1 MKYTAL
7 IVDDEKHQQE
17 ILSGM
22 LLAGFPEIILQ
33 GICSSVEEGLRRIP
47 EQSPDLVF
55 LDVVMPPLTGF
66 DLLNRLERV
75 DFEIIFCTSFEQY
88 AIQAFQV
95 SAVDYLLKP
104 FDSVQLGVALQK
116 FKERARLKQS
126 SRHVEILLQNMHQHT
141 RDKTKIALPT
151 RHGFVFVEAGDI
163 IRCESDNVYTVFYFT
178 DRTKLM
184 VSRSIKEWENLLG
197 DFRFFRV
204 HASHLVNMQYVKE
217 YIKGE
222 GGTVRMQD
230 GSEVEVSRRKKE
242 DFLNRLHRLQ

>member
-22 LLAGFPEIILQ
+22 IRNDFPEIMLQ
-33 GICSSVEEGLRRIP
+33 GICSSVEEGLQRIP
-47 EQSPDLVF
+47 QLKPDLVF
-55 LDVVMPPLTGF
+55 LDVMMPPLTGF
-66 DLLNRLERV
+66 DLLSRLEKV
-75 DFEIIFCTSFEQY
+75 DFEIIFCTSYEQY
-88 AIQAFQV
+88 AIRAFQV

-104 FDSVQLGVALQK
+104 FDTVQLRAALK
-116 FKERARLKQS
+116 RFEERIRLKLS
-126 SRHVEILLQNMHQHT
+126 ARHVEVLLQNVHQQT

-151 RHGFVFVEAGDI
+151 RQGFVFVEAGDI

-197 DFRFFRV
+197 DFRFFRI

-217 YIKGE
+217 YIRGE
-222 GGTVRMQD
+222 GGTVRMED

-242 DFLNRLHRLQ
+242 DFLNKLNRL